1 MSWEIEVLQKMSVL
15 EPEIIVQALAD
26 LWKSNPSLHKNV
38 VINAYLDSK
47 ISLAKAAEELCV
59 TRHEFEFELRKRG
72 IPIRQ
77 VTKKDVIAEVQAITT
92 W

>member
-1 MSWEIEVLQKMSVL
+1 MVWEMES
-15 EPEIIVQALAD
+15 
-26 LWKSNPSLHKNV
+26 NV
-38 VINAYLDSK
+38 VVNAYLDGR

-59 TRHEFEFELRKRG
+59 TRHEFEQELRKRG

-77 VTKKDVIAEVQAITT
+77 LTKEDVVVEVHAIAR